1 MGQLQERVAKFKEA
15 KVLQEQL
22 LAEERQQLEAEA
34 QALIAEKKAW
44 KKQQKRLKAA
54 ACSDVSEAGM

>member
-54 ACSDVSEAGM
+54 A